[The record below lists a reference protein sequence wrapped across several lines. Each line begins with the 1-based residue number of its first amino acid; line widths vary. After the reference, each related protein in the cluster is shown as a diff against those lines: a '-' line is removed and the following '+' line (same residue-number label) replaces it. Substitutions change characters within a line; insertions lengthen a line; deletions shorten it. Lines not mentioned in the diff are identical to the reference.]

1 MENKNVDNSFQK
13 LRQIKN
19 PMIIKILTS
28 SLMVLSIINIRF
40 GFFSISDFILSFFL
54 IYLIFFKHNVKLTRS
69 FIVVFLIFISLYSI
83 SALSSGYSNL
93 YDEILFYG
101 FLYKYFF
108 ISAIFLIFTN
118 IHIKETFLTKLV
130 FTCWIVLSCW
140 AIYYAFFFLGNPLLS
155 VLVPNQ
161 ISFPGTGSAESIN
174 PDSHLYAYLVGLLGL
189 YLTIFSD
196 GSKRLL
202 FLIVTLFIILLTGS
216 RNPLALYG
224 IVFLLYFIN
233 SRVDKKILMLSGII
247 IFIPILASQFIFLE
261 NILPS
266 MRSFQFDLLN
276 DDSAGSRIKKLFI
289 AIDEYM
295 NYSLIFGQS
304 VFGSSLIWTDG
315 IHTIILVHFG
325 IVGLI
330 LYLSI
335 LFYYFTKLYLIAS
348 KGNAQAKK
356 IFYLSIYLFMGLF
369 ITEFILTSRGAIL
382 ALVPLVVLINNLNND
397 SRVTIVD

>member
-1 MENKNVDNSFQK
+1 
-13 LRQIKN
+13 
-19 PMIIKILTS
+19 
-28 SLMVLSIINIRF
+28 MVLSIINIRF
-40 GFFSISDFILSFFL
+40 GFFSISDFILSIFL
-54 IYLIFFKHNVKLTRS
+54 IYLIFFKHNLNLTRN
-69 FIVVFLIFISLYSI
+69 FILVFLIFISLYLL
-83 SALSSGYSNL
+83 SALTSEYTNFD
-93 YDEILFYG
+93 DEILFYG

-118 IHIKETFLTKLV
+118 INIKEVFLTRLV
-130 FTCWIVLSCW
+130 FTCFIILSCW
-140 AIYYAFFFLGNPLLS
+140 AIYYAFFVLGNPLLS

-196 GSKRLL
+196 GSKRLI
-202 FLIVTLFIILLTGS
+202 FLIGSIFIILLTGS

-224 IVFLLYFIN
+224 LVFLIYFIN
-233 SRVDKKILMLSGII
+233 SRANKKILILFGII
-247 IFIPILASQFIFLE
+247 IFIPIFASQFIFLE
-261 NILPS
+261 NILPT
-266 MRSFQFDLLN
+266 MRSFQFDFLN
-276 DDSAGSRIKKLFI
+276 DSSAGNRIKKLFI

-295 NYSLIFGQS
+295 KHSLIFGQS

-335 LFYYFTKLYLIAS
+335 LLYYFSKLYLIS
-348 KGNAQAKK
+348 LKGNAQAKK

-382 ALVPLVVLINNLNND
+382 ALVPLIVLINNLNND
-397 SRVTIVD
+397 SRVKIPN